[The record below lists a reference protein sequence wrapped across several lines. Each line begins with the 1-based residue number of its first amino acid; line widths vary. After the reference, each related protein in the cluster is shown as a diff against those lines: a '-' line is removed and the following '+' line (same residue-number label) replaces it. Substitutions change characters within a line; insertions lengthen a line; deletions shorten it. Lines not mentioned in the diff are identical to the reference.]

1 MGPPPPSAPTA
12 QPAAPI
18 EPPLPVETGEAL
30 ALAPPPTSSE
40 LDNSAADAE
49 PIAKLAADELSVAIV
64 RTSAPREYRAPEPKP
79 TPYEM
84 PAGVE
89 VNGDLIRQ
97 VRMARGLSLIQLS
110 ERTRISVRHLENVE
124 SDKYDQL
131 PAAVYLRGILMNLAR
146 ELGIDGLRVAKS
158 YLSFVDA
165 HRSKA
170 KD

>member
-1 MGPPPPSAPTA
+1 LSDDD
-12 QPAAPI
+12 
-18 EPPLPVETGEAL
+18 V
-30 ALAPPPTSSE
+30 
-40 LDNSAADAE
+40 
-49 PIAKLAADELSVAIV
+49 SVAIV
-64 RTSAPREYRAPEPKP
+64 RVSPTREYRAPEAKP
-79 TPYEM
+79 APYDM

-124 SDKYDQL
+124 NDKYDQL

-165 HRSKA
+165 HRSKS

>member
-1 MGPPPPSAPTA
+1 MPT
-12 QPAAPI
+12 
-18 EPPLPVETGEAL
+18 G
-30 ALAPPPTSSE
+30 SE

-49 PIAKLAADELSVAIV
+49 APIAKLVGDDDPGSAIV
-64 RTSAPREYRAPEPKP
+64 RASPTREYRAPDPKP
-79 TPYEM
+79 PPYEM

-89 VNGDLIRQ
+89 VNGDLLRQ

-110 ERTRISVRHLENVE
+110 ERTRIGTRHLENVE

-165 HRSKA
+165 HRSKS